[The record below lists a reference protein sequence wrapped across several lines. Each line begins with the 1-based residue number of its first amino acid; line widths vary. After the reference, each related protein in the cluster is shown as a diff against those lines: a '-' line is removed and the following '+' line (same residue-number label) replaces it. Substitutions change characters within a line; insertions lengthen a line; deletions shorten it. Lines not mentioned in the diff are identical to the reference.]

1 VRFTPVRGAIG
12 PRTARQRTWVPAMVP
27 WRATDEG
34 FVHGGFLTGDFGR
47 KARKIAERWL
57 SEGSIDLIASDGHSR
72 VAVLVDEVLALG
84 VQVKDP
90 AQGLLDFPAVI
101 DGQPALL
108 CWHVGEQRIEF
119 WHTME
124 DGFAGRQPL
133 P

>member
-1 VRFTPVRGAIG
+1 VPDRTFTLAEAQALLDEVVRPLAERMVELCAAVIAIG
-12 PRTARQRTWVPAMVP
+12 SNGGGLDHE
-27 WRATDEG
+27 RASALRES
-34 FVHGGFLTGDFGR
+34 LEQ
-47 KARKIAERWL
+47 AQAEVG
-57 SEGSIDLIASDGHSR
+57 E
-72 VAVLVDEVLALG
+72 LVDEVLALG

-124 DGFAGRQPL
+124 GGFAGRQPL

>member
-1 VRFTPVRGAIG
+1 
-12 PRTARQRTWVPAMVP
+12 M
-27 WRATDEG
+27 
-34 FVHGGFLTGDFGR
+34 
-47 KARKIAERWL
+47 
-57 SEGSIDLIASDGHSR
+57 
-72 VAVLVDEVLALG
+72 G

-108 CWHVGEQRIEF
+108 CWQVGEQRIEF

-124 DGFAGRQPL
+124 GGFAGRQPL